1 MGRVPWWLW
10 ALAGLVLLALA
21 GGGAVLA
28 MHLIKRW
35 EGLRLEVY
43 QDVAGFWTVGYG
55 HLITQADNLYPYS
68 YVTEI
73 TEAEADRLLAQD
85 LRIAQGIVAQHVRVP
100 LTPAQ
105 RDALV
110 SFVFNIG
117 AGVPSERDGFV
128 YLKNGQPST
137 MLRKINAGDFEGAA
151 AEFDKW
157 NRAAGRVSNGLVA
170 RRADER
176 ALFEVV

>member
-1 MGRVPWWLW
+1 MPRVPLWL
-10 ALAGLVLLALA
+10 LVLGGLVLLALA
-21 GGGAVLA
+21 GGGALLA
-28 MHLIKRW
+28 MSMIKRW

-43 QDVAGFWTVGYG
+43 QDVAGLWTIGYG
-55 HLITQADNLYPYS
+55 HLITPADDLYPYS
-68 YVTEI
+68 AVTDI

-110 SFVFNIG
+110 SFVFNVG
-117 AGVPSERDGFV
+117 AGVQGERDGFV

-137 MLRKINAGDFEGAA
+137 MLRKINAGDFAGAA

-157 NRAAGRVSNGLVA
+157 VNAGGVRVNGLIA

-176 ALFEVV
+176 ALFETA

>member
-1 MGRVPWWLW
+1 MPWWLW

-21 GGGAVLA
+21 GGGAVLT
-28 MHLIKRW
+28 MHLIKRL

-68 YVTEI
+68 DVTEI

-85 LRIAQGIVAQHVRVP
+85 MRIAQGIVAQHVRVP

-117 AGVPSERDGFV
+117 PGAPGAKDGFV

-157 NRAAGRVSNGLVA
+157 VLAGGQRVNGLIA
-170 RRADER
+170 RRAEER
-176 ALFEVV
+176 ALFENA